1 MCVYIYIMLY
11 YIVLYYTILYMF
23 EPQHTTHRNCADV
36 KVMLLALPGFV
47 FRAAANICRLMLG
60 IKRHFMFFPTNVC

>member
-1 MCVYIYIMLY
+1 
-11 YIVLYYTILYMF
+11 MF